1 MKKAFCFWLV
11 ILLVFSLSAGVYA
24 QENGHTT
31 PTPSMDFPKEGT
43 LASGAQGVE
52 VLRLQARLRELN
64 YLIFVPTG
72 NFAGMTISG
81 LHMLQQI
88 NSLSATGELAPE
100 DISAVYAARAI
111 RAPLPSSAV
120 LNGPGST
127 RQQAAGASIDWESAS
142 SLIQLDKK
150 HAIIDF
156 NTSVEF
162 EVYRTGGVSFA
173 YIEPCTDGD
182 AAALKGLFAENS
194 WEKRAVLIN
203 IGGVLYAA
211 SMSGAPYGSDVVKN
225 NNMDGHVELFLDGSV
240 SELNGLPDMD
250 HQRMIQRA
258 SGN

>member
-1 MKKAFCFWLV
+1 MKKAFCFCLV
-11 ILLVFSLSAGVYA
+11 ILLMISFSMGVCA
-24 QENGHTT
+24 QENGAT
-31 PTPSMDFPKEGT
+31 PSTPSMSFPQEGT

-52 VLRLQARLRELN
+52 VLRLQTRLRELN

-72 NFAGMTISG
+72 NFAGMTVSG
-81 LHMLQQI
+81 LHVLQQI
-88 NSLSATGELAPE
+88 NSLNATGELAPE
-100 DISAVYAARAI
+100 DISVVYAARAI
-111 RAPLPSSAV
+111 RAPLPSSAI

-127 RQQAAGASIDWESAS
+127 RQQAAGALIDWESAS

-150 HAIIDF
+150 YAIIDF
-156 NTSVEF
+156 NTSIEF
-162 EVYRTGGVSFA
+162 EVYRTGGGSFA
-173 YIEPCTDGD
+173 YIEPCTSEDT
-182 AAALKGLFAENS
+182 AALKGLFAKNS
-194 WEKRAVLIN
+194 WEKRAVLVN

-211 SMSGAPYGSDVVKN
+211 SMSGSPYGSDVVKN